1 MFARIII
8 LLLMTQLSLMLNVAL
23 AEVNYVSLH
32 DIESAERQP
41 LFLKINLVEKGQTL
55 PLKFTLLSQ
64 HTETDMAAHH
74 INKFM
79 VRLASLRSAIGES
92 HIVVYEFNDQSWK
105 KVQQIDISND
115 LQVINTTKKTQ
126 MTNKPRAKAVKTK
139 LKPAEESTQGCLLER
154 TPKETLW
161 SIASRYKTTWRVDVF
176 SAMLAIYQS
185 NKQQFTR
192 QHIGYLIDNAPLTCP
207 MTNTLAIMGDKA
219 AMKAEFSRLNKLPLA
234 L

>member
-8 LLLMTQLSLMLNVAL
+8 LLLMTQLSLILNVAL

-64 HTETDMAAHH
+64 HTETDMAAHR

-92 HIVVYEFNDQSWK
+92 HIVVYEFNDQSWN
-105 KVQQIDISND
+105 KVQEVDISND
-115 LQVINTTKKTQ
+115 LKVINSTNKTQVSKNLQTKAVTKKLNTVA
-126 MTNKPRAKAVKTK
+126 N
-139 LKPAEESTQGCLLER
+139 STQGCLLKR
-154 TPKETLW
+154 KPKETLW
-161 SIASRYKTTWRVDVF
+161 SIASRYKSTWHVNIF